1 VNEPTLASEPTRW
14 VTRDVRWILISQL
27 TFGFAWSLYLLTPKF
42 LATQLHAGPDVIGRI
57 GATGGLAGLLI
68 VPFAGYALDRIGR
81 RILYQ
86 LGASLVVLMSIGY
99 LYVDAIGPLVY
110 LLQGCTSAAFVLA
123 YNASAALLSDYAPP
137 AKLGQAIGWVGG
149 ANVFMHAIATM
160 VAEPLANEHGWPAVF
175 ILGIASGSAAL
186 LISFGMRESPARPA
200 ASAVIASAPATG
212 PRPTLFAILF
222 TALLMGGVFV
232 AVFGFVQPYAIRE
245 GASEVRG
252 FFIGFT
258 ISAVGCRVLL
268 GGLGDRLGR
277 RVVSVW
283 MLVGYGVSSFLMRE
297 LDPDLLVVYGLVFG
311 AAHGILYP
319 TLNALVL
326 EVLPG
331 ARRGLGMV
339 LYNGAFNVG
348 GSVGS
353 LGWGLLAKHHGYPR
367 IYDVAGVL
375 ALAAATILLVGR
387 RRASS
392 VAAVSR

>member
-1 VNEPTLASEPTRW
+1 
-14 VTRDVRWILISQL
+14 
-27 TFGFAWSLYLLTPKF
+27 
-42 LATQLHAGPDVIGRI
+42 
-57 GATGGLAGLLI
+57 
-68 VPFAGYALDRIGR
+68 
-81 RILYQ
+81 
-86 LGASLVVLMSIGY
+86 MSIGY

-110 LLQGCTSAAFVLA
+110 VLQGCTSAAFVLA

-160 VAEPLANEHGWPAVF
+160 VAEPLANEHGWSAVF
-175 ILGIASGSAAL
+175 ILGIVSGSGAFL
-186 LISFGMRESPARPA
+186 LSFAMRESPARPG
-200 ASAVIASAPATG
+200 ASASAGSAPATG
-212 PRPTLFAILF
+212 PRPRLIAILI
-222 TALLMGGVFV
+222 TALLMGSVFI

-245 GASEVRG
+245 GATEVRG

-258 ISAVGCRVLL
+258 ISAVGCRLLL
-268 GGLGDRLGR
+268 GGLGDRRGR
-277 RVVSVW
+277 RLVSVW
-283 MLVGYGVSSFLMRE
+283 MLVGYAVSAFLMRL

-348 GSVGS
+348 SSAGS
-353 LGWGLLAKHHGYPR
+353 LGWGLLAKYHGYPR
-367 IYDVAGVL
+367 IYDVAVAT
-375 ALAAATILLVGR
+375 ALAAALVLLVGR
-387 RRASS
+387 RT
-392 VAAVSR
+392 SR